1 MGMTPLDGVP
11 MATRCGSLDP
21 GVILYLVQHLK
32 MPLPQLEHLLWN
44 ESGLRGLSGGSGD
57 MRELLADASETAV
70 LARELY
76 VHRIAQAIVA
86 MATSAGGLD
95 AIVFSGGIGEGAASI
110 RAQVAERLGW
120 TGLVLD
126 PAANATSAE
135 QIHATASAVS
145 AFVIHVDEEAE
156 LALAALAFRPQ

>member
-1 MGMTPLDGVP
+1 
-11 MATRCGSLDP
+11 
-21 GVILYLVQHLK
+21 
-32 MPLPQLEHLLWN
+32 
-44 ESGLRGLSGGSGD
+44 
-57 MRELLADASETAV
+57 
-70 LARELY
+70 
-76 VHRIAQAIVA
+76 